1 MAYSP
6 CLIKKSLAEASANS
20 PDKRSSHAKSERLN
34 SMKRHETLVILIA
47 TKQRAASV
55 GKRETDRSEL
65 ECHLF
70 AMGRHVGLQDVQ
82 IVEQREPPPNKTLL
96 RRVAPNLLPIG
107 RDAATM
113 RMAEHDDVW
122 HLEGKRGKFDG
133 GAGPVIFALRLVGR
147 DKVGHLAKD
156 EQVAGLSVENRR
168 HVDPSIAAGND
179 HGGGRLAKLGELK
192 VASAIF
198 AMNLA
203 AETRM
208 PVDQAIW

>member
-20 PDKRSSHAKSERLN
+20 PDKRSSHPKSERLD

-47 TKQRAASV
+47 TKQRAASNV
-55 GKRETDRSEL
+55 KMQAVQREQAFLHSRFDERKGAEIGKRETDRSEL

-147 DKVGHLAKD
+147 DKVGHVAKD

-179 HGGGRLAKLGELK
+179 MAAGAWPNS
-192 VASAIF
+192 AS
-198 AMNLA
+198 
-203 AETRM
+203 
-208 PVDQAIW
+208 